1 MSWNWKS
8 EELAEKRMKNKFDLS
23 RSELECLINE
33 WIFSE
38 RDRAIL
44 RRRFI
49 DGICYEPL
57 AEEFE
62 LSVRQIKNI
71 VYRGEEKLFKHV

>member
-1 MSWNWKS
+1 MIEYN
-8 EELAEKRMKNKFDLS
+8 LS
-23 RSELECLINE
+23 RSELEHLIDE

-44 RRRFI
+44 KRRLL

-57 AEEFE
+57 AEEFD
-62 LSVRQIKNI
+62 LSVRQVKNI
-71 VYRGEEKLFKHV
+71 VYKSEIRLFKHIK